1 MTHFLRVCNGHTIR
15 AKTKLD
21 HLQRPAKAAKI
32 RLLVL
37 GSVALIG
44 LAACQGEGPPA
55 TNETAD
61 NSQTSVG
68 AIEEADRLY
77 VAREDLMK
85 VRQGLVTLRRRAMVD
100 GGNYDIAWR
109 LARLNY
115 YLGSHTTDSAERE
128 KAFREGIQAGKLA
141 VQLQDGKPDG
151 HFWLG
156 ANYGGS
162 AQDSTLAGLSEVEDI
177 RREMDTVIKLDSNY
191 QAGSAYMVMGQTYLQ
206 APMLLGGDRYKAVEY
221 LEKSVQIGPTNA
233 LAHIHLAEAYLAV
246 NKKDDA
252 QKQLATLI
260 AMKPNPDFIP
270 EHNEALVEARKLQAQ
285 LN

>member
-1 MTHFLRVCNGHTIR
+1 M
-15 AKTKLD
+15 
-21 HLQRPAKAAKI
+21 
-32 RLLVL
+32 
-37 GSVALIG
+37 
-44 LAACQGEGPPA
+44 ACGREVSPTAP
-55 TNETAD
+55 NEAVSND
-61 NSQTSVG
+61 LTSAE
-68 AIEEADRLY
+68 AIQEADRLY
-77 VAREDLMK
+77 AGREELMK
-85 VRQGLVTLRRRAMVD
+85 VRQALVALRRASMAD

-109 LARLNY
+109 LGRLNY

-177 RREMDTVIKLDSNY
+177 RREMETVIKLDSNY

-221 LEKSVQIGPTNA
+221 LEKSVRIGPTNA
-233 LAHIHLAEAYLAV
+233 LAHARLAEAYLAV
-246 NKKDDA
+246 NRKDDA
-252 QKQLATLI
+252 KKQVDALI
-260 AMKPNPDFIP
+260 AMKPDPDFVP